1 MSNGVKNLELVMS
14 SLRWLES
21 KRDNE
26 AKAWVMEE
34 EIIGKEKMSL
44 AMRLAERFAQAFLK
58 LDAWCE
64 SMKGLKVEEGEEN
77 SQ

>member
-1 MSNGVKNLELVMS
+1 MSNSTKNAELVMS

-34 EIIGKEKMSL
+34 EIIGKEKEKMPL
-44 AMRLAERFAQAFLK
+44 AMWLAERFAQAFLK
-58 LDAWCE
+58 LDAWCK
-64 SMKGLKVEEGEEN
+64 SMKGLKVEEGGE
-77 SQ
+77 